1 MKTRDLCQSLL
12 KDACEDNISF
22 YRGLI
27 EEESLDAVKDDHW
40 RKVIVLARTL
50 NQEQRET
57 LLMFARQSA
66 IDAISTLCGGIDGST
81 QLGGEFLSL
90 SLVDGDG
97 QQHSGSLQDEF
108 LALVE
113 RREA

>member
-27 EEESLDAVKDDHW
+27 EEESLDAVKDECW

-50 NQEQRET
+50 TQEQRET
-57 LLMFARQSA
+57 LLKFARQSA
-66 IDAISTLCGGIDGST
+66 IDAIFTLCGGIDGNT
-81 QLGGEFLSL
+81 QLGGKFLSL

-97 QQHSGSLQDEF
+97 QQHAGALQEEF
-108 LALVE
+108 LAVVE